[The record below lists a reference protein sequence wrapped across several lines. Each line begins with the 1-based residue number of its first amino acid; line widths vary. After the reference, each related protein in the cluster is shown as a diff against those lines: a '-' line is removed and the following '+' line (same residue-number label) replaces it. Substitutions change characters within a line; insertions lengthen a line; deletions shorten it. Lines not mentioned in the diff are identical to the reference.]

1 MHDKSNNFVIMV
13 EIGLSKLDIAIVNNW
28 IKITILIKNQICL
41 EINIK
46 VLEDK
51 LDLALA
57 WEDPRVNLLCGID
70 LPIFNCWEVNFDEGQ
85 IVATGKIKLNILDIK
100 VNLFVGNIRPI
111 NFPGEDIQKHAEFI
125 MVLGWELQV
134 CVDISWQEL
143 FH

>member
-57 WEDPRVNLLCGID
+57 W
-70 LPIFNCWEVNFDEGQ
+70 
-85 IVATGKIKLNILDIK
+85 
-100 VNLFVGNIRPI
+100 
-111 NFPGEDIQKHAEFI
+111 
-125 MVLGWELQV
+125 
-134 CVDISWQEL
+134 
-143 FH
+143 